1 MDCQLSCLVID
12 DEPLALEQL
21 ARFISRIPSLRL
33 VGKCLT
39 VAEAE
44 RMLDREHI
52 DLLFLD
58 IEMPGTNG
66 MEWARQLVAREGGN
80 VPHIVFT
87 TAYPDY
93 AVDGFRVDAVDYLL
107 KPLSF
112 DELLVAVEK
121 VERRRVQTE
130 VQGSKQRGDTI
141 FVRADHAMRRLHTA
155 DIVFVKGLS
164 EYIQICVRGESRLLT
179 THLSMKHVESILPDT
194 FLRIHKSF
202 IVNSDYIETI
212 AHEHVV
218 AAGHTLPIG
227 NKYRPN
233 LRQSI
238 EKGV

>member
-1 MDCQLSCLVID
+1 MASQLSCLVID

-44 RMLDREHI
+44 RLLAAEHI

-66 MEWARQLVAREGGN
+66 MEWARQLTAREDTSE

-121 VERRRVQTE
+121 VERRMSQTKS
-130 VQGSKQRGDTI
+130 QDTSQRGDTI
-141 FVRADHAMRRLHTA
+141 FVRVDHAMRRLHTA

-179 THLSMKHVESILPDT
+179 THLSMKHVESVLPDT

-202 IVNSDYIETI
+202 IGNSDHIETI
-212 AHEHVV
+212 AHEHVI
-218 AAGHTLPIG
+218 AAGYTLPIG

-233 LRQSI
+233 VRERLQ
-238 EKGV
+238 